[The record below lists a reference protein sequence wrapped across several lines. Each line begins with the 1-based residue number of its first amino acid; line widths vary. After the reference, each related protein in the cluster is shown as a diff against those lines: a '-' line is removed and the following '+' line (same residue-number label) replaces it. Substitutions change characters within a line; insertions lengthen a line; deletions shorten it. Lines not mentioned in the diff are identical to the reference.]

1 MPKAKERYILPALGI
16 KKVLKVL
23 VKTWKKKFPLLICKN
38 IFDFSIT
45 FSDIPYKCSH
55 DMEIKNLKIFDFNY
69 FCKS

>member
-23 VKTWKKKFPLLICKN
+23 VKTWKKIPLINKS

-45 FSDIPYKCSH
+45 FSDIKYKCSN
-55 DMEIKNLKIFDFNY
+55 DVEIEN
-69 FCKS
+69 